1 MRKFLSGHTLVTKFE
16 DGRKDVVR
24 DVTAE
29 QRAFALL
36 ELKEFD
42 DKTRRFKGVATTA
55 TPDLMEDIVEP
66 KGAEYKLPIPFLYQ
80 HDSGKPVGWV
90 DKAQLVNGRWMVEG
104 FVEKADEADAP
115 ASVKERLDT
124 AWYELKKRLVRG
136 LSIGFKPLE
145 YSFIERTGG
154 IHFTKWKWLELSM
167 VTIAANQEASITT
180 VKSLYS
186 AASGHSTSPRQ
197 GAATHP
203 PTKQGTTMK
212 QYTQEALAALET
224 SRQTKANRMT
234 ELRELKSTEA
244 RKFTDDERVEFD
256 TLDTEIEDLD
266 DEIRVTKR
274 HVQNI
279 AKSTPVDTGRHGGA
293 PHIRKFKDVEPKF
306 KGEEGLKRAV
316 AHIVSMKEL
325 KQGNIVTPAQVFD
338 QMFGKT
344 NPTMSMI
351 MKAAVAGGGTDSGE
365 WGAEL
370 LGVDNR
376 YTGDFIEFLYGNTV
390 YDKLPLREVPANVA
404 IKGQDGAFT
413 GYFVGQSKAIKV
425 SKGDYSTTSTIPYKA
440 AGLTVVSNEW
450 LADVSG
456 LPLVGEG
463 LRNAVSQAV
472 DTLFLSATAVSN
484 GVSPAGILNGV
495 SAINTN
501 GGDAQS
507 IATDI
512 KALFAPFITAKNT
525 SGGFYWVMTPTTA
538 LALSLM
544 KNALGQPEYP
554 TLTPAGG
561 TWQGYPVVTGDNVG
575 SGDVILIKPSDV
587 WRIGDTGAVLSISDS
602 AMIEQ
607 ADDPTGAT
615 DTPVA
620 ATNYMVSMF
629 QEDSTAI
636 KVVRR
641 VSWGKRRSSAVQ
653 YVGDAAYGNEVSA

>member
-1 MRKFLSGHTLVTKFE
+1 
-16 DGRKDVVR
+16 
-24 DVTAE
+24 
-29 QRAFALL
+29 
-36 ELKEFD
+36 
-42 DKTRRFKGVATTA
+42 
-55 TPDLMEDIVEP
+55 
-66 KGAEYKLPIPFLYQ
+66 
-80 HDSGKPVGWV
+80 
-90 DKAQLVNGRWMVEG
+90 
-104 FVEKADEADAP
+104 
-115 ASVKERLDT
+115 
-124 AWYELKKRLVRG
+124 
-136 LSIGFKPLE
+136 
-145 YSFIERTGG
+145 
-154 IHFTKWKWLELSM
+154 
-167 VTIAANQEASITT
+167 
-180 VKSLYS
+180 
-186 AASGHSTSPRQ
+186 
-197 GAATHP
+197 
-203 PTKQGTTMK
+203 MK

-234 ELRELKSTEA
+234 ELRELKSTES
-244 RKFTDDERVEFD
+244 RRFTDDERVEFD
-256 TLDTEIEDLD
+256 TLDSEIEDLD

-293 PHIRKFKDVEPKF
+293 PHVRKYKDVDPKF

-316 AHIVSMKEL
+316 AHIISMKEL
-325 KQGNIVTPAQVFD
+325 KQGNIITPVQVFD
-338 QMFGKT
+338 KLFGKT
-344 NPTMSMI
+344 NPTMAMV

-376 YTGDFIEFLYGNTV
+376 YTGDFIEYLYGATV

-425 SKGDYSTTSTIPYKA
+425 SKGDFSTASTTPYKA

-450 LADVSG
+450 LEDVAAG
-456 LPLVGEG
+456 LGLVGEG
-463 LRNAVSQAV
+463 LRQAIAQAV
-472 DTLFLSATAVSN
+472 DSLFLSATAVSN
-484 GVSPAGILNGV
+484 GVAPAGILNGV

-525 SGGFYWVMTPTTA
+525 SGGFAWVTTPTTA

-544 KNALGQPEYP
+544 KNALGQAEYP
-554 TLTPAGG
+554 TVTPSGG
-561 TWQGYPVVTGDNVG
+561 TFQGFPLYTGDNVG
-575 SGDVILIKPSDV
+575 TGDVILIKPSDV
-587 WRIGDTGAVLSISDS
+587 WRIGDTGTTLSISDS